1 MNKFFHSNINLFR
14 LKTRVFI
21 FQIDLTNLPHKF
33 ELMMVKKRIE
43 FFAKVLIAV
52 ILLIYLVKYVNYI
65 EIINAIKSSNK
76 PLVALVFL
84 MSFLNIYV
92 QFLKW
97 EVVCN
102 SILGIKNKNKIL
114 LSLFYGFSGGIATPA
129 RIGEYVARKFPFE
142 NTSLMKITIA
152 TIIEKF
158 TSLFLVL
165 VVGTLTGILFLYKYF
180 SVYYAF
186 SAILISAL
194 IVILFLFF
202 IKGIKKSTKFV
213 NYLTNK
219 FKFFNDL
226 FLELKYAKEIKQSSF
241 ILLVAYS
248 VVFYFIY
255 VSQYSILVLAFNNG
269 GNFISAFWSGT
280 LVMFVKSVLSFI
292 SFADLGI
299 RESTSVFVLS
309 KMNLSKAVGFNSAIF
324 LFLFNVL
331 IPSIIGLAL
340 LIRKQK

>member
-1 MNKFFHSNINLFR
+1 
-14 LKTRVFI
+14 
-21 FQIDLTNLPHKF
+21 
-33 ELMMVKKRIE
+33 MMIKNRIE
-43 FFAKVLIAV
+43 FFAKVSIAV
-52 ILLIYLVKYVNYI
+52 ILLIYLIEYVNYE

-76 PLVALVFL
+76 ILVLLVFL
-84 MSFLNIYV
+84 LSFLNIYV

-102 SILGIKNKNKIL
+102 SLLGIKDKKKIF

-165 VVGTLTGILFLYKYF
+165 VIGTLTGILFLYKYF
-180 SVYYAF
+180 SLSYAGLASLLF
-186 SAILISAL
+186 IIIS
-194 IVILFLFF
+194 VLFVFF
-202 IKGIKKSTKFV
+202 LRGIKKSTKFV
-213 NYLTNK
+213 KYLTDK

-226 FLELKYAKEIKQSSF
+226 FLELKYVKEIKHNSF
-241 ILLVAYS
+241 NLLIVYS
-248 VVFYFIY
+248 IVFYFIY

-269 GNFISAFWSGT
+269 GSFIYAFWSGT

-309 KMNLSKAVGFNSAIF
+309 KMGLSKAVGFNSAIF